1 MPSIGPPPEG
11 FPPLGGSCPPQ
22 RTDEG
27 KPCGH
32 CSFSAGLG
40 SSALIRRFAPP
51 FPSGGRLLQP
61 LVRLKQLYRLIHCR
75 GQRAVIFQ
83 HDGGGGLIQRRAL
96 GFKLL

>member
-11 FPPLGGSCPPQ
+11 FPPRGKLSALRALLLLGGPRKLCPHP
-22 RTDEG
+22 
-27 KPCGH
+27 
-32 CSFSAGLG
+32 
-40 SSALIRRFAPP
+40 ALCAT
-51 FPSGGRLLQP
+51 FPRGGRLLQS

-83 HDGGGGLIQRRAL
+83 YDGGGGLIQRRAL

>member
-11 FPPLGGSCPPQ
+11 FPLGGSCPPQ

-40 SSALIRRFAPP
+40 SSVLIRRFAPP
-51 FPSGGRLLQP
+51 SPSGGRLLQ
-61 LVRLKQLYRLIHCR
+61 LFVRLKQLYRLIHCR
-75 GQRAVIFQ
+75 GQRTVIFQ

>member
-11 FPPLGGSCPPQ
+11 FPLGGSCPPQ

-51 FPSGGRLLQP
+51 SPSGGRLLQP

-83 HDGGGGLIQRRAL
+83 YDGGGGLIQRRAL

>member
-11 FPPLGGSCPPQ
+11 FPLGGSCPPQ

-32 CSFSAGLG
+32 RSFSAGLG

-51 FPSGGRLLQP
+51 SPRGGRLLQR
-61 LVRLKQLYRLIHCR
+61 LVRLKHLYRPVH
-75 GQRAVIFQ
+75 GFAQRAVIFQ

>member
-11 FPPLGGSCPPQ
+11 FPPSGEAVRRSGLM
-22 RTDEG
+22 RANL
-27 KPCGH
+27 
-32 CSFSAGLG
+32 AGLG

-51 FPSGGRLLQP
+51 SPEGEGFLQP

>member
-11 FPPLGGSCPPQ
+11 FPLGGSCPPQ

-51 FPSGGRLLQP
+51 SPLGGRLLQS

>member
-11 FPPLGGSCPPQ
+11 FPLGESCPPQ

-32 CSFSAGLG
+32 CPHP
-40 SSALIRRFAPP
+40 ALCAT
-51 FPSGGRLLQP
+51 FPRGGRLLQP

-75 GQRAVIFQ
+75 GQRTVIFQ
-83 HDGGGGLIQRRAL
+83 YDGGGGLIQRRAL

>member
-27 KPCGH
+27 KPFGH
-32 CSFSAGLG
+32 CSFSGGPRKLFPHP
-40 SSALIRRFAPP
+40 ALCAT
-51 FPSGGRLLQP
+51 FPRGGRLLQS

-83 HDGGGGLIQRRAL
+83 YDGGGGLIQRRAL